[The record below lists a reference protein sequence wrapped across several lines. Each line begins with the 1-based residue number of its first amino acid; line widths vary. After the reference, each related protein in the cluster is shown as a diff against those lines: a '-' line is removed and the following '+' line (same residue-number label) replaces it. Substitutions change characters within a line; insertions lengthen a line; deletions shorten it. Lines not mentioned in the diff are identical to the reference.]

1 MRIGAQNDQSIVCLR
16 NRKHCSAFRN
26 TVDEAIID
34 RPELVK
40 THGGIML
47 TKQLNAH
54 RKMRH
59 DPIMVYDNHG
69 CYDFFHR
76 GT

>member
-1 MRIGAQNDQSIVCLR
+1 MTAL
-16 NRKHCSAFRN
+16 
-26 TVDEAIID
+26 ID

-40 THGGIML
+40 THGGIMF
-47 TKQLNAH
+47 TNQLNAH

-59 DPIMVYDNHG
+59 DPIFVYYNHG
-69 CYDFFHR
+69 RRDLFHR